1 MNGDGRK
8 TKLSEL
14 CIPLDQP
21 FFNCNVNYFLF
32 RRFWQPTCVWRF
44 MQFSLTS
51 VKIEVLNTS
60 WIGCVIALFYE
71 PLKIP
76 LKSHWSDLRQDC
88 SFYTGANHS
97 LNLRGNWIVQF
108 LFREWTLNSL
118 GMRLMLTGKWPC
130 NQRSEK
136 PMFIFAKK
144 SCFGL
149 P

>member
-1 MNGDGRK
+1 MNRENQ
-8 TKLSEL
+8 TKLSVL
-14 CIPLDQP
+14 CIPLDQLFSIAMLIT
-21 FFNCNVNYFLF
+21 FFF
-32 RRFWQPTCVWRF
+32 RRFWQPTICVWCF

-76 LKSHWSDLRQDC
+76 LKSHWSDC
-88 SFYTGANHS
+88 SFYAGANHS